1 MKYDSMQCITYSVIN
16 FAQWI
21 SICIDGFETTNVNIR
36 VDEHSK
42 NICNPKLV

>member
-1 MKYDSMQCITYSVIN
+1 MKSDSMQCITYTVTN

-21 SICIDGFETTNVNIR
+21 SICKDGFETSNVNIR
-36 VDEHSK
+36 VDEQGK